1 MNETWLRI
9 GILIIGLV
17 VILLYYWFVVRAK
30 NHHGEVPIKNPGLF
44 SRKPSVPDF
53 SDVES
58 DDVKITRRIPA
69 EEADKIRAQS
79 AEAST
84 AKSNQSSPSA
94 EVDVSSHD
102 NSAHES
108 EASASSSTVP
118 HSAAES
124 TDQSSADQDV
134 APKAME
140 TIDLFEQPSAS
151 AGAVPEAALTSGA
164 PETADAIVTK
174 AEPDSV
180 ADRTAVEP
188 SAVTEGNEAAMTTP
202 TDPAGDL
209 DNDAAKTAMR
219 THNGHSGDDSNV
231 DTNNSINS
239 HEQSVSDESAEWVQ
253 DVESA
258 HDAHATSDSV
268 AKIDPEDAATTADET
283 VTYEQ
288 SQSIPT
294 PTPAPE
300 SVPIKDREYSRRRGG
315 GLLGLLGLRRGSKA
329 AEKISSSDTVS
340 SEAGDDATQGK
351 LSYIPPAS
359 HEAPKAPESL
369 NRPVVISLYPKP
381 DGRLFSG
388 REIKKIMNTFSL
400 VLSSKTGLYESL
412 NPLSAPGEVETVFS
426 VGHLR
431 GEGRF
436 SRTTINTME
445 TSGLVFFMNIPGP
458 VNAADAVDM
467 MFGVASKSAKI
478 LDAKIC
484 DQDKRVLAV
493 SQMINMRYEAVSYE
507 QALID
512 RNLL

>member
-30 NHHGEVPIKNPGLF
+30 NHYGEVPIKNPGPF

-79 AEAST
+79 ADAST
-84 AKSNQSSPSA
+84 AKSNQPAPYA
-94 EVDVSSHD
+94 EADVSNHD
-102 NSAHES
+102 NSAHET
-108 EASASSSTVP
+108 EVSASFSTAT

-124 TDQSSADQDV
+124 ADQPSADQDV
-134 APKAME
+134 TSKAME
-140 TIDLFEQPSAS
+140 TIDLFEQSSAS
-151 AGAVPEAALTSGA
+151 ADNVPEAALTSSGT
-164 PETADAIVTK
+164 PETTDVTLTQ

-180 ADRTAVEP
+180 VDQTAVEP
-188 SAVTEGNEAAMTTP
+188 SAVTEMNEAAMTAP
-202 TDPAGDL
+202 TDHASDL
-209 DNDAAKTAMR
+209 DNDAAKTA
-219 THNGHSGDDSNV
+219 SDDS
-231 DTNNSINS
+231 DTNADNNSNS
-239 HEQSVSDESAEWVQ
+239 HEQSVSDESAEWVK

-258 HDAHATSDSV
+258 HDGHATSEPI
-268 AKIDPEDAATTADET
+268 AKVDPEDAATTADET
-283 VTYEQ
+283 VTHAQ
-288 SQSIPT
+288 PQSIPT
-294 PTPAPE
+294 PTPE

-315 GLLGLLGLRRGSKA
+315 GLLGLLGLGRGSKA
-329 AEKISSSDTVS
+329 AEKTSSSETAS
-340 SEAGDDATQGK
+340 AETGDDATQGK
-351 LSYIPPAS
+351 LSYTPAAS
-359 HEAPKAPESL
+359 HEAPKEPKSL
-369 NRPVVISLYPKP
+369 NRMVVISLYPKA

-400 VLSSKTGLYESL
+400 VLSSKTGFYESL
-412 NPLSAPGEVETVFS
+412 NALSAPGEVETVFS

-431 GEGRF
+431 REGRF

-445 TSGLVFFMNIPGP
+445 TSGLVFFMDIPGP

-467 MFGVASKSAKI
+467 MFGVASKSAKM

-484 DQDKRVLAV
+484 GKDKRVLTV
-493 SQMINMRYEAVSYE
+493 NQMVNMRDEAVSFE